1 MERGRG
7 KASREIQLCEALPT
21 ASFDGH
27 LDLQRDARNSEHS
40 KPVPVNR
47 DAETLGW
54 YICVVRSCAGILD
67 HVCYVWT
74 SHQASRG
81 PRTSTEYQ

>member
-27 LDLQRDARNSEHS
+27 LDLQRDTRNSEHS

-47 DAETLGW
+47 DAETLG
-54 YICVVRSCAGILD
+54 
-67 HVCYVWT
+67 
-74 SHQASRG
+74 
-81 PRTSTEYQ
+81 